1 MFDWDEVG
9 GGSSETGCE
18 VVVGETALTAGVKEL
33 TRWFS
38 TGEVGVESP
47 TWFLVRRDRVVV
59 RRLGV
64 AGVVAGVVGAVV
76 GGAVGIVVASMG
88 LSASKILEIR
98 LLLLVMLVLLVLMD
112 ILVLLILLLVLLVLM
127 LSTLWEH
134 LSDRSRDLTRETL
147 GLVLHFLAA
156 RACMVPAS
164 LTVVTS
170 GQVATSQYTV
180 FEVLI
185 DFVPCYRTS
194 FRGKAALVGN
204 T

>member
-1 MFDWDEVG
+1 MGVVW
-9 GGSSETGCE
+9 
-18 VVVGETALTAGVKEL
+18 VVG
-33 TRWFS
+33 
-38 TGEVGVESP
+38 
-47 TWFLVRRDRVVV
+47 
-59 RRLGV
+59 
-64 AGVVAGVVGAVV
+64 GVVGAVV
-76 GGAVGIVVASMG
+76 DRAVGIVVASMG
-88 LSASKILEIR
+88 LVLSASKILEIR

-164 LTVVTS
+164 LTVITS

-185 DFVPCYRTS
+185 DFVPCYSTS